1 MKKLMMLCSVMLLF
15 ALFLAGCGNEDSS
28 SSEKKSDGKLTI
40 YTTIYPIEDFTKK
53 IGGDNVTV
61 KSVIPNGV
69 DAHSF
74 EPTTKDMLKIA
85 KADAFI
91 YSGAGAEGFAD
102 AANKTL
108 KDEDVKMIKAA
119 EGAELVAG
127 HDDHDHEHGE
137 EHGDEHE
144 HGDLDPH
151 FWLDPQRSIVM
162 AENIKNALSEL
173 EPSKKDEFEKNFN
186 QVKTDL
192 EELDK
197 KYEEAIKNAPSKE
210 ILVSHAAYGY
220 WEDRYGIEQISVSG
234 LSPTQEPSQKEL
246 KEIVETAK
254 EHNIKYV
261 IFDANV
267 TNKIATLVRKEIG
280 AESLTLNNM
289 ETLRDQDR
297 ENGEDYFSLMNKNLE
312 ALKKALNSK

>member
-1 MKKLMMLCSVMLLF
+1 MKKLMMLCSIMLLS
-15 ALFLAGCGNEDSS
+15 AVFLAGCGNEDSS
-28 SSEKKSDGKLTI
+28 SSKKKSDGKLTI

-119 EGAELVAG
+119 EGADLIAG
-127 HDDHDHEHGE
+127 HDAHDHEHEE

-173 EPSKKDEFEKNFN
+173 EPSKKDEFEKNFK

-246 KEIVETAK
+246 KEIVETAE

>member
-1 MKKLMMLCSVMLLF
+1 MKKLMMLCSVMLLS
-15 ALFLAGCGNEDSS
+15 AVFLAGCGNEDSS

-40 YTTIYPIEDFTKK
+40 YTTIYPIEDFTKR

-119 EGAELVAG
+119 KGADLIAG
-127 HDDHDHEHGE
+127 HDDHDHEHEE

-173 EPSKKDEFEKNFN
+173 EPSKKDEFEKNFK

-246 KEIVETAK
+246 KEIVETAE

>member
-1 MKKLMMLCSVMLLF
+1 MKKLMMLCSIMLLS

-28 SSEKKSDGKLTI
+28 TSEKKSDGKLTI

-119 EGAELVAG
+119 EGADLIAG
-127 HDDHDHEHGE
+127 HDDHDHEHEE

-162 AENIKNALSEL
+162 AKNIKNALSEL
-173 EPSKKDEFEKNFN
+173 EPSKKDEFEKNFK
-186 QVKTDL
+186 QVKADL

-246 KEIVETAK
+246 KEIVETAE